1 MDNDTNNYRKGHT
14 VASQICVVIPAYNAS
29 KTINDVVTGALKHV
43 SHVIVADDGSTDD
56 TAETARRAGADV
68 VTISRNRGK
77 GHVLKI
83 LFQKSIEYGFDA
95 VITIDA
101 DGQHDPE
108 EIPSFIDAHNLHPRN
123 IIVGSRM
130 HEQEKIPRARYNSM
144 HIARFY
150 ISLAAN
156 QFIDDTQCG
165 YRLYPLSLINELI
178 LTTEKYITE
187 TEILI
192 KAGDMGTVIRCID
205 SKAIYT
211 DNGSHYRPVLDTTAI
226 TAFVLTYL
234 IMKWFKEGFI
244 SDRPFTYT
252 RNNIMNLTGK
262 HKLINT
268 FFQAIIVVISI
279 PVCSLYFIE
288 YLTLQNI
295 VKNNF
300 ASLRRLNIKFSKI
313 VRASY
318 MLPFVLIIIIG
329 EKAASGVG
337 IKIRSVDGF
346 IKRYYPDLW
355 SRS

>member
-1 MDNDTNNYRKGHT
+1 MDNNTNTYRKGHT

-29 KTINDVVTGALKHV
+29 KTINDVVTKVLKHV
-43 SHVIVADDGSTDD
+43 SHVVVADDGSTDG
-56 TAETARRAGADV
+56 TAEIARKAGADV
-68 VTISRNRGK
+68 LTIGRNRGK
-77 GHVLKI
+77 GHVLKM
-83 LFQKSIEYGFDA
+83 LFQKSVEDGFDA

-108 EIPSFIDAHNLHPRN
+108 EIPSFIDAHILHPGD

-165 YRLYPLSLINELI
+165 YRLYPLSLLNDLI
-178 LTTEKYITE
+178 LTTEGYITE

-192 KAGDMGTVIRCID
+192 KAGDKGTVIRCID

-226 TAFVLTYL
+226 TGFVLTYL

-252 RNNIMNLTGK
+252 HNNIMNLTGK
-262 HKLINT
+262 HKIISI

-288 YLTLQNI
+288 YLTMQNI

-300 ASLRRLNIKFSKI
+300 ASLRRRGIKFSKI

-318 MLPFVLIIIIG
+318 MLPFVLMIIIG
-329 EKAASGVG
+329 EKTASIVG
-337 IKIRSVDGF
+337 IEIRSIDGF